1 MPLPDSFLQELKA
14 RSDLAEIAASYV
26 NLKRSGRNLVGLCPF
41 HSEKSPSFN
50 IYPEEGSFYCFGCE
64 TGGDVITFVRRIEN
78 LDYMEAIRFLAQ
90 RAGMQVPENNV
101 DDGMAKLRSRILEI
115 NRETARFYYA
125 VLNSEEGKAGRDYFV
140 QRALTPATV
149 RHFGLG
155 FSPASRF
162 PLVSHLEKKGFSQG
176 DMILANVAFKGRSG
190 QAVDRFFGRAMFP
203 IIDLRG
209 NVIAFGGRT
218 LGDDKP
224 KYLNT
229 SETPVFSKGDSL
241 FALNFAKNARSER
254 LILCEGYMDVI
265 AMHQAGFTEA
275 VATLGTALT
284 PSQARLMARYAKE
297 VVVCY
302 DSDEPGQKAASRAIP
317 ILRGAGLLVRVFAV
331 PDGKDPDEY
340 IKTHGPVKFRQ
351 LLDACGNDV
360 EYRLGKLRAGCRM
373 QNAEGRVAFLNGA
386 AKLLATLDNRIEQE
400 VYAAKLAAEIG
411 VETSAVMLQVDR
423 FGRQIDKN
431 RQQKEFRVIQQK
443 SAGVNDSINPEK
455 SRHLR
460 AAGAE
465 EALIAYLLK
474 FPENAGKINGAV
486 PPEKFVTAF
495 NRRVYGIIMGRIME
509 GKAADLT
516 SISENF
522 SMDEM
527 SYLSRILAKFNDIS
541 PTMQDAMEYAGV
553 IQQEN
558 DKIRF
563 SAAAPE
569 SPQGGDI
576 RDYLRKLR
584 QQKK

>member
-26 NLKRSGRNLVGLCPF
+26 DLKRSGRNLVGLCPF
-41 HSEKSPSFN
+41 HSEKTPSFN
-50 IYPEEGSFYCFGCE
+50 IYPEGGNFYCFGCE
-64 TGGDVITFVRRIEN
+64 TGGDVITFIRRIEN
-78 LDYMEAIRFLAQ
+78 LDYMEAVRFLAQ

-115 NRETARFYYA
+115 NREAARFYYA
-125 VLNSEEGKAGRDYFV
+125 VLNSGAGRAGREYFAR
-140 QRALTPATV
+140 RALTPATV

-155 FSPASRF
+155 FSPVSRYS
-162 PLVSHLEKKGFSQG
+162 LVSHLEEKGFSQN
-176 DMILANVAFKGRSG
+176 DMVLANIAVKGRNG
-190 QAVDRFFGRAMFP
+190 RAVDRFFGRVMFP

-209 NVIAFGGRT
+209 NVVAFGGRT

-241 FALNFAKNARSER
+241 FALNFAKNKKSET

-265 AMHQAGFTEA
+265 ALHQAGFTEA

-284 PSQARLMARYAKE
+284 SAQARLMARYAKE

-302 DSDEPGQKAASRAIP
+302 DADAPGQKAASRAIP
-317 ILRGAGLLVRVFAV
+317 ILRGAGLLVRVLAV

-340 IKTHGPVKFRQ
+340 IKAHGPLKFKQR
-351 LLDACGNDV
+351 LDSCGNDV
-360 EYRLGKLRAGCRM
+360 EYRLAKLRAGCRM
-373 QNAEGRVAFLNGA
+373 QNAEGRVQFLNGA
-386 AKLLATLDNRIEQE
+386 ARLLATLDNRIEQE
-400 VYAAKLAAEIG
+400 VYAAKLASEIG

-423 FGRQIDKN
+423 YGRKN
-431 RQQKEFRVIQQK
+431 EKDRKKKEFRVIQLR
-443 SAGVNDSINPEK
+443 SAGIGDGVNPEK
-455 SRHLR
+455 AANLR

-465 EALIAYLLK
+465 ETLLAYLMK
-474 FPENAGKINGAV
+474 YPENSERIRDAA
-486 PPEKFVTAF
+486 PPENFVTAF
-495 NRRVYGIIMGRIME
+495 NRRVYEIILGRIME
-509 GKAADLT
+509 GKAVDLT

-522 SMDEM
+522 SLDEL
-527 SYLSRILAKFNDIS
+527 SYLSRILAKFNNIS
-541 PTMQDAMEYAGV
+541 PTMKDALDCAGV
-553 IQQEN
+553 LRQEN
-558 DKIRF
+558 DKLRF

-569 SPQGGDI
+569 PPQEGDI
-576 RDYLRKLR
+576 REYLHKLR